1 MTRSLL
7 RIAIKGVLLFA
18 TLNLLLVYV
27 DPMPLLSR
35 VTIYNNFVAGRARLP
50 FGENPS
56 RAYNLS
62 LNDLDA
68 MFASHQI
75 ALPKASDEYRV
86 ILIGDSST
94 WGFLLKPEE
103 TLAGYLDSA
112 QLRRE
117 GKRVRVFNL
126 GYPDFSVTKDLILLK
141 RAMQFKPDKIIW
153 LVTLRSFPLSTQS
166 EHALVKNNHTDY
178 CEVIHAAGDQF
189 RCELPSANSFAE
201 KFETRNLFARR
212 REFADWFRLQLY
224 GVLWAATGIDQE
236 YPAKYEPAQRDLDRD
251 VSFREFQPPTL
262 QPDDLF
268 LDSLSAAKKIAGV
281 VPLVIVNEPMLVS
294 VGVNSDIRYNFF
306 YPRWAYDQYRGMIR
320 DETLKTNLRYVDLW
334 NLVPQ
339 NEFTN
344 SAVHLNSKGSKQ
356 LADELAAIIVSD

>member
-1 MTRSLL
+1 MTRSIH
-7 RIAIKGVLLFA
+7 RIAIKGALLFA
-18 TLNLLLVYV
+18 ALNLLFAFV

-35 VTIYNNFVAGRARLP
+35 ITIYNGVVAGRKRLP

-62 LNDLDA
+62 LNNLDA
-68 MFASHQI
+68 MYASHEI
-75 ALPKASDEYRV
+75 SRPKANDEYRV
-86 ILIGDSST
+86 MFIGDSST

-103 TLAGYLDSA
+103 TLAGYLDSL

-117 GKRVRVFNL
+117 GKRIRVFNL

-166 EHALVKNNHTDY
+166 EHALVKNNNTDY
-178 CEVIHAAGDQF
+178 CEVVHAAGDQF
-189 RCELPSANSFAE
+189 RCELPSVNSFAE
-201 KFETRNLFARR
+201 KIQSRNLFARR

-224 GVLWAATGIDQE
+224 GVLCAATGIDQE
-236 YPAKYEPAQRDLDRD
+236 YPAKYEPAQRDLERD
-251 VSFREFQPPTL
+251 ESFREFQPPTL
-262 QPDDLF
+262 QRDDLF
-268 LDSLSAAKKIAGV
+268 LDALVAGKNIAGV
-281 VPLVIVNEPMLVS
+281 VPLVVVNEPMLISEGKNNDV
-294 VGVNSDIRYNFF
+294 RYNFF
-306 YPRWAYDQYRGMIR
+306 YPRWAYDQYRVMMR
-320 DETLKTNLRYVDLW
+320 DEAQKQNIRYVDLW

-344 SAVHLNSKGSKQ
+344 SAVHLTPKGSKQ
-356 LADELAAIIVSD
+356 LADELAAIIDDD